1 MARHTPWIFVA
12 ALVVTGPAWA
22 ESVCRTASDAW
33 VQGDQN
39 PAEAAEP
46 QKSEPRRP
54 WKFWTGD
61 SRTELGIT
69 TQQAADIEQIFHSAM
84 RKLEALKQKVDSLEA
99 SVSQTIKDGDAD
111 LAVVTQ
117 QVDRFEAARA
127 DLSKTRTLML
137 YLIRGVLTADQRT
150 RLKAMMDRWEA
161 ADRRTRDRT
170 GRR

>member
-1 MARHTPWIFVA
+1 M
-12 ALVVTGPAWA
+12 LVVTGPASAGAGPAWA
-22 ESVCRTASDAW
+22 GSVGRTATEAG
-33 VQGDQN
+33 VQIDQT
-39 PAEAAEP
+39 PAKAEP
-46 QKSEPRRP
+46 HKTEPRRP

-69 TQQAADIEQIFHSAM
+69 AQQAADIEQIFQSTM
-84 RKLEALKQKVDSLEA
+84 PTLEALKEKVDSLEA
-99 SVSQTIKDGDAD
+99 GVSQTIKDGSAD

-137 YLIRGVLTADQRT
+137 YRMRGVLTADQRT

-161 ADRRTRDRT
+161 AHRRTPDLPV
-170 GRR
+170 RR